1 MSSLSYYKQPN
12 IYSFYNDVE
21 ISLIRRAK
29 LTDRQPQ
36 IQISMFEFIN
46 QYVVAMT
53 LKKFNWT
60 EHDGRSSKNV
70 QKRKMAKQF
79 SHNGKSKK

>member
-1 MSSLSYYKQPN
+1 
-12 IYSFYNDVE
+12 
-21 ISLIRRAK
+21 
-29 LTDRQPQ
+29 
-36 IQISMFEFIN
+36 
-46 QYVVAMT
+46 MT

-79 SHNGKSKK
+79 SHNGKSKKWTTTVTKSKSALGPDIDDLNFF